1 MVVLVVAAVL
11 AVVGLRQA
19 NLSLLDQRLVD
30 IREMPDSVV
39 SAGFSLSADRELEI
53 DVSSVDQIRYVE
65 GSRTSVLANLRNVLL
80 VDATTKETVWDMRDE
95 SVRRG
100 ADGVLA
106 YQGTIALPEGQYI
119 LTCSV
124 TAERQRQQ
132 DGSWVSWLD
141 GESGVQGT
149 DTESNR
155 GSSEFRIAVT
165 GRGRQLSSSEVIAAI
180 EAPAEPVTRAERETS
195 SRTAREDTRISD
207 SGENPRE
214 GLLANLTRL
223 EDNEA
228 KFGQFSL
235 RQRTEV
241 RVYAIGEGMNGEMYD
256 YGWIVN
262 TANGRTVWEMRYEN
276 TEHAGGNGKNRL
288 VDTTLSL
295 RRGNYVTYY
304 VTDDSHSY
312 DDWNARAPENEE
324 GWGIRVSVATGE
336 EGARNDRVRGDDSWT
351 MVAQLIDIRDE
362 VRRRTYITL
371 DRRSKVR
378 VYAIGEGDR
387 NQMYDYAWVEDAD
400 TRETIW
406 EMTYRNTEHAGGAS
420 KNRVI
425 DATGWLPAGE
435 YILRYRSDDSH
446 SPESWNADPPRDR
459 RNYGVTVFVER

>member
-11 AVVGLRQA
+11 AVVGLRQV

-39 SAGFSLSADRELEI
+39 SAGFSLSTDRELEI
-53 DVSSVDQIRYVE
+53 DVSSVDQVRYVE
-65 GSRTSVLANLRNVLL
+65 GSSNSVLANLRSVFL
-80 VDATTKETVWDMRDE
+80 VDASTKETVWDMRDE

-124 TAERQRQQ
+124 TEERRRQQ

-141 GESGVQGT
+141 GERGVQGT
-149 DTESNR
+149 DTESDR
-155 GSSEFRIAVT
+155 ASYDFHITVT
-165 GRGRQLSSSEVIAAI
+165 GKGRQLSSSEVIAAI
-180 EAPAEPVTRAERETS
+180 KAPVEPVTRADRETS
-195 SRTAREDTRISD
+195 SRTARTRTRGND
-207 SGENPRE
+207 AGDNRRG
-214 GLLANLTRL
+214 GLLADLTRL
-223 EDNEA
+223 GDDEA

-241 RVYAIGEGMNGEMYD
+241 RVYAVGEGMNGEMYD

-262 TANGRTVWEMRYEN
+262 TANGRTVWEMRYED
-276 TEHAGGNGKNRL
+276 TERAGGNGKNRL

-295 RRGNYVTYY
+295 RRGNYVAYF
-304 VTDDSHSY
+304 VTDASHSY

-324 GWGIRVSVATGE
+324 GWGIRVTEANGM
-336 EGARNDRVRGDDSWT
+336 GVREDDQWT
-351 MVAQLIDIRDE
+351 AIAQLTEIRDD
-362 VRRRTYITL
+362 VRRRAYFTL
-371 DRRSKVR
+371 ERRSRVR
-378 VYAIGEGDR
+378 VYALGEGDR
-387 NQMYDYAWVEDAD
+387 NEMYDYAWVEDAD
-400 TRETIW
+400 TRTKIW
-406 EMTYRNTEHAGGAS
+406 EMTYRSSEHAGGAS
-420 KNRVI
+420 KNRVV
-425 DATGWLPAGE
+425 DSTGWLPAGK
-435 YILRYRSDDSH
+435 YVLRYRSDESH